1 MDRRATGP
9 RLETDAVTSSTTPIA
24 IVTGGNRGLGLETC
38 RQLAGQGLSV
48 VLASR
53 DLTAAREAAAG
64 LASAGRVEAW
74 QLDVTSTE
82 SVRAFAERATST
94 RRRIHVLVNNAGISM
109 KGFDER
115 VVEGTLAVNF
125 FGALRVTQALEPLLE
140 DGGNIVMVSSGM
152 GELSAYSPELR
163 ARFLDPALSLDAL
176 VALVGEFVE
185 AVKAGQHQSRGW
197 PSSAYRVSKAAL
209 NALTRILARDNQRVR
224 VNSVCPGWVR
234 TDMGGPGASRDVEQG
249 ARGIVW
255 AATLG
260 PDGPRGGFFRDARP
274 IAW

>member
-1 MDRRATGP
+1 M
-9 RLETDAVTSSTTPIA
+9 SSERSVV
-24 IVTGGNRGLGLETC
+24 VTGGNRGLGLEVC
-38 RQLAGQGLSV
+38 RQLAQRGLDV
-48 VLASR
+48 VL
-53 DLTAAREAAAG
+53 TAHNLEQAERAAAA
-64 LASAGRVEAW
+64 LAGEGRVRAA
-74 QLDVTSTE
+74 QLDVTSDA
-82 SVRAFAERATST
+82 SVAAFTDWLERTVGPLYA
-94 RRRIHVLVNNAGISM
+94 LVNNAGISM

-125 FGALRVTQALEPLLE
+125 FGALRVTRALEPRLE
-140 DGGNIVMVSSGM
+140 GGGNIVMVSSGM

-163 ARFLDPALSLDAL
+163 ARFEDEQLSIEGLLALLR
-176 VALVGEFVE
+176 EFADSVR
-185 AVKAGQHQSRGW
+185 AGTHTQRGW

-209 NALTRILARDNQRVR
+209 NALTRILARTSSRVH

-234 TDMGGPGASRDVEQG
+234 TDMGGPAATRSVEQG

-260 PDGPRGGFFRDARP
+260 ADGPHGGFFRDGKP